1 MVQAA
6 RMGAPTLSIVG
17 DEEDLVLV
25 HATLDGH
32 YAAFEC
38 LFRRY
43 SDRVYGIALGMLRTD
58 AEAQDVVQETF
69 LSAFNK
75 LDSFRQE
82 SPFRGWLFRI
92 ATNASLMRLR
102 RKRRRPE
109 VSLEIRTGFKS
120 DGHHERPVIDWSP
133 LANKRLEDAELGR
146 RLKCAIDDLPDGYRV
161 VLCMA
166 DYEHMTMRD
175 IAEALDLSVPAVKT
189 RLHRA
194 RLAVRERLGAYLEAK
209 L

>member
-6 RMGAPTLSIVG
+6 RMGAPPFSIVG

-32 YAAFEC
+32 YEAFEC

-43 SDRVYGIALGMLRTD
+43 SDRVYGIALGMLRND

-109 VSLEIRTGFKS
+109 VSLEIGCWTTGPS
-120 DGHHERPVIDWSP
+120 MTPNSNTRRSHSP
-133 LANKRLEDAELGR
+133 R
-146 RLKCAIDDLPDGYRV
+146 
-161 VLCMA
+161 
-166 DYEHMTMRD
+166 
-175 IAEALDLSVPAVKT
+175 
-189 RLHRA
+189 
-194 RLAVRERLGAYLEAK
+194 
-209 L
+209 

>member
-6 RMGAPTLSIVG
+6 RMGAPPLSIVG

-32 YAAFEC
+32 YEAFEC

-43 SDRVYGIALGMLRTD
+43 SDRVYGIALGMLRND

-109 VSLEIRTGFKS
+109 VSLEIQTGFKS
-120 DGHHERPVIDWSP
+120 DGHHKRPVVDWSP

-146 RLKCAIDDLPDGYRV
+146 RLKRAIDDLPDGYRV

>member
-6 RMGAPTLSIVG
+6 RMGAHTPAIVG
-17 DEEDLVLV
+17 DEDDQVLV

-32 YAAFEC
+32 YAAFEW

-43 SDRVYGIALGMLRTD
+43 SDRVYGIALGMLRND

-69 LSAFNK
+69 LNAFNK
-75 LDSFRQE
+75 LHSFRGE

-109 VSLEIRTGFKS
+109 VSLEIQTGFKE
-120 DGHHERPVIDWSP
+120 DGQHERPVADWSP

-146 RLKCAIDDLPDGYRV
+146 RLMTAIDDLPEKYRV

-166 DYEHMTMRD
+166 DYEHMPMRD
-175 IAEALDLSVPAVKT
+175 IAQTLEMSVPAVKT

-194 RLAVRERLGAYLEAK
+194 RLAVRESLGAYLEAK